1 MEEKYI
7 EKMEEIEALYGDD
20 TEILHVKADNLLCE
34 LLEELGCEK
43 VTQKFKDFNKW
54 YG

>member
-7 EKMEEIEALYGDD
+7 KKMEEIESLYGDD
-20 TEILHVKADNLLCE
+20 EEELHIKADRLLCE
-34 LLEELGCEK
+34 LLEELGYKK
-43 VTQKFKDFNKW
+43 VTQKFKSFNKW

>member
-1 MEEKYI
+1 MEEKYVK
-7 EKMEEIEALYGDD
+7 KMEELEALYGDD
-20 TEILHVKADNLLCE
+20 VEMLHVMADNLLCN
-34 LLEELGCEK
+34 LLEELGYEK